1 MPENAKELW
10 LGIGKQALTFAVG
23 VITAA
28 FVLGGTRQKIHDM
41 AVWKAEVAPRIE
53 RMDSKGTIS
62 FDIFHN
68 EYLRTQARQEERLKE
83 LEKEVKELLKK
94 VDP

>member
-1 MPENAKELW
+1 MPEDAKELW

-41 AVWKAEVAPRIE
+41 ALWRDQVAPRIE
-53 RMDSKGTIS
+53 RMDSTGTLS
-62 FDIFHN
+62 FDLFHK
-68 EYLRTQARQEERLKE
+68 EYMRDRERTEKR
-83 LEKEVKELLKK
+83 LEKLEEK
-94 VDP
+94 DP